1 MEERFDRLE
10 RFRDQRDRRLDQFL
24 ETGRQLVDGVSG
36 RRPGQRPGQRRP
48 GLDLDSVGRWV
59 GEKVEWLLE
68 EEDDWQEPW
77 QEPRYNRPEPAPP
90 SRSARR
96 PLDAISR
103 RGRRRVSAP
112 APLPTPPLVTPSLA
126 TPSLATP
133 PVAQEFSPDQQD
145 WPEDDSFRVQRW
157 SRSAQA
163 VPRQQPEAAP
173 NPAGSRRALPRSSR
187 RRAD

>member
-1 MEERFDRLE
+1 MEERFDRLD

-36 RRPGQRPGQRRP
+36 RRPGQRPGGGRRS

-68 EEDDWQEPW
+68 DDDDWQEPW
-77 QEPRYNRPEPAPP
+77 QEAGRGRPEPVR
-90 SRSARR
+90 SMRSARR

-103 RGRRRVSAP
+103 RSRRGTAAQAP
-112 APLPTPPLVTPSLA
+112 ASTS
-126 TPSLATP
+126 TP
-133 PVAQEFSPDQQD
+133 PVVQEFNADQGE
-145 WPEDDSFRVQRW
+145 WPEDDSFRLQRW
-157 SRSAQA
+157 SLSAQPA
-163 VPRQQPEAAP
+163 VRPEPEAAP

-187 RRAD
+187 RRSD

>member
-1 MEERFDRLE
+1 MEERFDRLD

-36 RRPGQRPGQRRP
+36 RRPGQRRS

-68 EEDDWQEPW
+68 EDDWQEPW
-77 QEPRYNRPEPAPP
+77 QEAGRGRPEPA
-90 SRSARR
+90 RSIRTARR
-96 PLDAISR
+96 PLEAISR
-103 RGRRRVSAP
+103 RSRRGAAAQAP
-112 APLPTPPLVTPSLA
+112 APPS
-126 TPSLATP
+126 TP
-133 PVAQEFSPDQQD
+133 PVAQVFNADPGE

-157 SRSAQA
+157 SRSAQPA
-163 VPRQQPEAAP
+163 ARPEPEAAP

-187 RRAD
+187 RRIY

>member
-1 MEERFDRLE
+1 MEERFDRLD

-36 RRPGQRPGQRRP
+36 RRPGQRPGGRRS

-68 EEDDWQEPW
+68 EDDDWQEPW
-77 QEPRYNRPEPAPP
+77 QEVGRGRPEPAR
-90 SRSARR
+90 SMRSARR
-96 PLDAISR
+96 PLEAISR
-103 RGRRRVSAP
+103 RSRRGAAGQAP
-112 APLPTPPLVTPSLA
+112 APSSTPS
-126 TPSLATP
+126 
-133 PVAQEFSPDQQD
+133 VALDPGE

-157 SRSAQA
+157 SRSAQSVA
-163 VPRQQPEAAP
+163 PLQPEAAP

-187 RRAD
+187 RRID

>member
-1 MEERFDRLE
+1 MEERFDRLD

-112 APLPTPPLVTPSLA
+112 EPLPKQ
-126 TPSLATP
+126 SLATP

-163 VPRQQPEAAP
+163 GSRQQPEAAP
-173 NPAGSRRALPRSSR
+173 NPTSARRALPRSSR

>member
-1 MEERFDRLE
+1 MEERFDRLD

-36 RRPGQRPGQRRP
+36 RRPGQRPGGRRS

-68 EEDDWQEPW
+68 EEDDWQAPW
-77 QEPRYNRPEPAPP
+77 QEAGRGRLEPAR
-90 SRSARR
+90 SMRSARR

-103 RGRRRVSAP
+103 RSRRGAAAQTP
-112 APLPTPPLVTPSLA
+112 APPS
-126 TPSLATP
+126 TP
-133 PVAQEFSPDQQD
+133 PVAQEFNAADQGE

-157 SRSAQA
+157 SRSAQPA
-163 VPRQQPEAAP
+163 ARPEPEAAP
-173 NPAGSRRALPRSSR
+173 NPTGSRRALPRSSR
-187 RRAD
+187 RRID

>member
-1 MEERFDRLE
+1 MEERFDRWE
-10 RFRDQRDRRLDQFL
+10 RSRDPRDRRFDQFL

-36 RRPGQRPGQRRP
+36 RRPGQRPGQRRT

-68 EEDDWQEPW
+68 EEDDWREPW
-77 QEPRYNRPEPAPP
+77 QEPDRVRPEPT
-90 SRSARR
+90 RSEKR

-103 RGRRRVSAP
+103 RGRRPVQAS
-112 APLPTPPLVTPSLA
+112 
-126 TPSLATP
+126 TP
-133 PVAQEFSPDQQD
+133 PVAQQFNSDQPD

-157 SRSAQA
+157 SRS
-163 VPRQQPEAAP
+163 PQQERRPEPEAAP

-187 RRAD
+187 RRADSSS